1 MALHFKPKLLRRI
14 LLLSFIIVIAQ
25 LIYWGIRKEM
35 IVFNPLLIKAFE
47 IIFTFVFTLLV
58 ITILLRF
65 TQNSVYNMFKKEM
78 EVEQRII
85 IAKLY
90 SIALY
95 SIAFLVVFWKAGVS
109 LGSLTIFIGLI
120 ATGFAFAI
128 RDLLLSFFSWFIIL
142 SKKPFQMG
150 DYIKIGSEFGL
161 VTRIG
166 TFFFTLETGTQ
177 GEFVKV
183 PNSLVLTNSIH
194 NKGEERFKETI
205 KIRMID
211 LPDDI
216 EEKIVELGT
225 FIRSRIADKEL
236 VKIRMDADDKNWF
249 MVISYFT
256 TLQHEHIKTAIL
268 LEVHKKLGDFLHDPK
283 SRDRNST

>member
-35 IVFNPLLIKAFE
+35 IVINPLLIKAFE
-47 IIFTFVFTLLV
+47 IIFTFVITLLV

-65 TQNSVYNMFKKEM
+65 SQNSVYNMFKKEM

-150 DYIKIGSEFGL
+150 DYIKIGNEFGL

-183 PNSLVLTNSIH
+183 PNSLILTNSIH

-256 TLQHEHIKTAIL
+256 TLQYEHIKTAIL
-268 LEVHKKLGDFLHDPK
+268 LEVHKKLGDFLHDSK
-283 SRDRNST
+283 SKDRNST